1 VKLKGGYVAKKEGE
15 LENKEEWGKCFM
27 AGTTMIDALS
37 SIDYK
42 NDWVVDS
49 GCRHHLT
56 GDESKFSSFRDY
68 KGNDAIVTVD
78 NSIHTVEKEG
88 VVTIKGNG
96 DEKITLKSVF
106 QVPEMKTNLFLVV
119 NAVDAGH
126 YVLFGPK
133 DVKFLQNI
141 RILDADVVHTGKR
154 IKDLIF
160 LASTVSY
167 IDKMST
173 NDGASIWHARL

>member
-1 VKLKGGYVAKKEGE
+1 VKLEGGSVAKKEGE
-15 LENKEEWGKCFM
+15 PEHKEEWGKCFM
-27 AGTTMIDALS
+27 AGTTTIDALS

-49 GCRHHLT
+49 GCGHHLT

-68 KGNDAIVTVD
+68 KGNDAIVIAD
-78 NSIHTVEKEG
+78 NSIHPVEKKG

-96 DEKITLKSVF
+96 DEQITLKSVF
-106 QVPEMKTNLFLVV
+106 QVSGMKKNLFSVV

-141 RILDADVVHTGKR
+141 KIIDADVVHTSKR
-154 IKDLIF
+154 IKDLF
-160 LASTVSY
+160 VLVSTVSY
-167 IDKMST
+167 IDK
-173 NDGASIWHARL
+173 